1 MFYKTKIVDKVR
13 VPAKKLGT
21 KIKDSLM
28 DICREDYEGRIK
40 DEYGVI
46 IAVTGIGEVGVGHV
60 IPGDGAAYY
69 EAEIEMLTYKPHVQ
83 EVTRGTIT
91 EATEFGAFV
100 RIGPIE
106 GLIHV
111 SQIMDDY
118 INYDAKLPGF
128 IGKKTDKKLVP
139 EDNVLARIVT
149 ISLKGDTSSS
159 KIGLTMRQPFLG
171 KSDWGR
177 IDEKSVK
184 EVKGKGKKSAEE
196 KPKKESKSK
205 EEKKE

>member
-1 MFYKTKIVDKVR
+1 MFYKTKIMDKVR
-13 VPAKKLGT
+13 VQPKKLGT
-21 KIKDSLM
+21 NIKDSLL
-28 DICREDYEGRIK
+28 DICREDYEGRIG
-40 DEYGVI
+40 DDYGVI
-46 IAVTGIGEVGVGHV
+46 IAVTGIGKVGVGHV

-69 EAEIEMLTYKPHVQ
+69 EAEIEMLTYRPNVQ
-83 EVTRGTIT
+83 EVVRGTIT

-118 INYDAKLPGF
+118 INYDSKLPGF
-128 IGKKTDKKLVP
+128 LGKKTDKKLVP

-149 ISLKGDTSSS
+149 ISLRGDTSSS

-171 KSDWGR
+171 KADWSK
-177 IDEKSVK
+177 IDEKGS
-184 EVKGKGKKSAEE
+184 
-196 KPKKESKSK
+196 KPKVASK
-205 EEKKE
+205 EEKAARKEKNKGESKN

>member
-46 IAVTGIGEVGVGHV
+46 IAITGIGDVGVGHV

-184 EVKGKGKKSAEE
+184 EVKGKGKKGAEE
-196 KPKKESKSK
+196 KPKKEAKPK